1 MISGTLQDLRAKA
14 TELFME
20 QMAIAILANHP
31 ARLSPEQI
39 SENVDHIKAMK
50 NLKELKALM
59 NNLRM
64 AVEEMRKSF
73 GATISRQQALSE
85 MAWIERTI
93 EPNQACCMPAGMLA
107 DDFAI

>member
-1 MISGTLQDLRAKA
+1 VISGTLQDLRAKA

-64 AVEEMRKSF
+64 AVEEMRKSL
-73 GATISRQQALSE
+73 GATISRQ
-85 MAWIERTI
+85 
-93 EPNQACCMPAGMLA
+93 
-107 DDFAI
+107 

>member
-1 MISGTLQDLRAKA
+1 
-14 TELFME
+14 
-20 QMAIAILANHP
+20 MAIAILANHP